1 MLTRLLNSAFATTAI
16 GFAAATTGVLVVV
29 CFVIGA
35 ANLAVWLAG
44 VF

>member
-1 MLTRLLNSAFATTAI
+1 MLTRLLNSAFTATAL
-16 GFAAATTGVLVVV
+16 GFAAAATGVLIVV

>member
-1 MLTRLLNSAFATTAI
+1 MLTRLLNSRYPAI
-16 GFAAATTGVLVVV
+16 ALGYAAAAAGVLIVL